1 LNAVAAPPSRHP
13 RLRWL
18 RRLGAAALLVVGGC
32 GVGVGFGMNPSTP
45 TDWLINLPGFPH
57 DEALE
62 AEEPGT
68 LVVLQHGL
76 WRSAASLG
84 RLERALVDHGYRV
97 LNTSYPSTQAR
108 IEDHAALLAEH
119 VGSALAAEPAPR
131 VSLVGHSMGG
141 LVIRSYLGQTD
152 AVTADTVIFIGTPQR
167 GAALATRRDG
177 VFFRLLMGDQAAL
190 QLRPGDPFYDGL
202 GPVPARR
209 VVVVRGGLG
218 DGEGFHDE
226 IPGDD
231 DGTVA
236 VDEAALAEADA
247 VHTLPIGHTRLSL
260 AEDVIRAVLTELR
273 N

>member
-1 LNAVAAPPSRHP
+1 
-13 RLRWL
+13 
-18 RRLGAAALLVVGGC
+18 VGGC

-57 DEALE
+57 ETALE
-62 AEEPGT
+62 AAEPGT

-97 LNTSYPSTQAR
+97 LNTSYPSTEER
-108 IEDHAALLAEH
+108 IERHATRLEEALRAE
-119 VGSALAAEPAPR
+119 LEREPAR
-131 VSLVGHSMGG
+131 RLAFVGHSMGG
-141 LVIRSYLGQTD
+141 LVIRACLGQAD
-152 AVTADTVIFIGTPQR
+152 GFSADTVIFVGTPQR
-167 GAALATRRDG
+167 GAALAAERDG
-177 VFFRLLMGDQAAL
+177 FFFRLVMGEEAAL
-190 QLRPGDPFYDGL
+190 QLRPGDPIYEQL
-202 GPVPARR
+202 GTVQARR
-209 VVVVRGGLG
+209 VVVIRGGLG
-218 DGEGFHDE
+218 DGEGFHAG

-231 DGTVA
+231 DGTVG
-236 VDEAALAEADA
+236 VDEASLPEADA

>member
-1 LNAVAAPPSRHP
+1 M
-13 RLRWL
+13 
-18 RRLGAAALLVVGGC
+18 RRLATVGLLAVGGC

-57 DEALE
+57 DAALE
-62 AEEPGT
+62 AEESGT

-97 LNTSYPSTQAR
+97 LNTSYPSTAAL
-108 IEDHAALLAEH
+108 IEDHAVRLA
-119 VGSALAAEPAPR
+119 SAVRDEVEREPAR
-131 VSLVGHSMGG
+131 RIAFVGHSMGG
-141 LVIRSYLGQTD
+141 LVIRSYLGQ
-152 AVTADTVIFIGTPQR
+152 AGVAPADTVVFIGTPQR

-177 VFFRLLMGDQAAL
+177 TFFRLLMGDRAAL
-190 QLRPGDPFYDGL
+190 QLRPGDPFYDSL

-209 VVVVRGGLG
+209 VVVIRGGLG
-218 DGEGFHDE
+218 DDEGFHAG

-236 VDEAALAEADA
+236 VAETELVEATA

-273 N
+273 E

>member
-1 LNAVAAPPSRHP
+1 LTAGAESAPRRRP
-13 RLRWL
+13 RWL
-18 RRLGAAALLVVGGC
+18 RRLAAVGLLCMGGC
-32 GVGVGFGMNPSTP
+32 GVGVGLGMNPSTP

-57 DEALE
+57 ETALE
-62 AEEPGT
+62 AAEPGT

-97 LNTSYPSTQAR
+97 LNTSYPSTEER
-108 IEDHAALLAEH
+108 IEDHAARLGTALRAE
-119 VGSALAAEPAPR
+119 LEREPAR
-131 VSLVGHSMGG
+131 RLAFVGHSMGG
-141 LVIRSYLGQTD
+141 LVIRACLGRAD
-152 AVTADTVIFIGTPQR
+152 GFPADTVIFIGTPQR
-167 GAALATRRDG
+167 GAALAAERDG
-177 VFFRLLMGDQAAL
+177 FFFRLVMGDAAAL
-190 QLRPGDPFYDGL
+190 QLLPGDPFYESL

-209 VVVVRGGLG
+209 VVVIRGGLG
-218 DGEGFHDE
+218 DGEGFHAG

-231 DGTVA
+231 DGTVG
-236 VDEAALAEADA
+236 VDEADLPEADA